1 MVSTCSLATA
11 FIHSF
16 IRKLFQEFWLDYR
29 NYPRDPEQARYGPY
43 HQGARILGTT
53 MEIMDPITCKQI
65 YITSYKYKWEK
76 KNTGRYEADGKG
88 PPQRLLNR

>member
-76 KNTGRYEADGKG
+76 KNTQGGM
-88 PPQRLLNR
+88 RLTEKDRPSDF